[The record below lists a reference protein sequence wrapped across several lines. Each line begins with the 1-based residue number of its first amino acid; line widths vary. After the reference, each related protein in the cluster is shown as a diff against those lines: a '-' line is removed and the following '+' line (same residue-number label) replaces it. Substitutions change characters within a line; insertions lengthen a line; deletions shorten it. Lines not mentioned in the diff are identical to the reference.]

1 MRIQQPLESVGYML
15 RPRYHP
21 GWVGS
26 WLGTRRKA
34 ETCEDSIGLEGVPIV
49 LDAVRARDGLQV
61 ILKLWNRDRLDGAE
75 LDALRFFSEPSRANH
90 PSNHVVPLLSTV
102 TIEGCDDFFDKLL
115 VEPLLRDFNEPPFVM
130 VAEALSFILQ
140 VLEGLDYMHSNNV
153 AHGSVILG
161 NIMMDPASIFPDGFH
176 GAFGINTT
184 RRVSER
190 HVKRLTRLQAPVK
203 YYYIDFGSSSMFPS
217 AEERT
222 LVRPVAAVWFPPEY
236 LADPTSP
243 LDPFKFD
250 VYTLGITL
258 IEEMRVGAHYP
269 TSFELRLTLSQH
281 RPGLHF
287 IVPFFGPMIAKKPE
301 DRPTAAQ
308 LKLNFVRF
316 LLETKPSTMRRRIGW
331 SPQSGITVLGRMWD
345 AKEQVKLLWHSYRYG
360 LPKELFPVTTT
371 V

>member
-1 MRIQQPLESVGYML
+1 
-15 RPRYHP
+15 
-21 GWVGS
+21 
-26 WLGTRRKA
+26 
-34 ETCEDSIGLEGVPIV
+34 
-49 LDAVRARDGLQV
+49 
-61 ILKLWNRDRLDGAE
+61 
-75 LDALRFFSEPSRANH
+75 
-90 PSNHVVPLLSTV
+90 
-102 TIEGCDDFFDKLL
+102 
-115 VEPLLRDFNEPPFVM
+115 
-130 VAEALSFILQ
+130 
-140 VLEGLDYMHSNNV
+140 
-153 AHGSVILG
+153 
-161 NIMMDPASIFPDGFH
+161 MDPAPIFPDGFH

-184 RRVSER
+184 RRVSEK
-190 HVKRLTRLQAPVK
+190 HVKHLTRLQAPVK

-236 LADPTSP
+236 LADPTAP

-258 IEEMRVGAHYP
+258 IEEMR
-269 TSFELRLTLSQH
+269 H

-331 SPQSGITVLGRMWD
+331 SRQSVITILGRMWD
-345 AKEQVKLLWHSYRYG
+345 AKEYVKLLWHSYRYG
-360 LPKELFPVTTT
+360 LPKELFPVMTT